1 MCLVLVAWQSHP
13 EYPLVAVANR
23 DEFYARP
30 TRAAAWWG
38 QAVALLGGRDEEAGG
53 AWFAINRQGRFAML
67 TNVRSPRERNPH
79 APSRGALV
87 VAALQSSSSV
97 PSWLTETRERASMY
111 NGFNLLAGHALPAR
125 VTHPRRAGRAA
136 ELHYYSNRL
145 DGEAQSLAPGIYGMS
160 NAHLDTPWPKV
171 TRSVGTFACRLAQRV
186 DVDRLLEMM
195 ADRTIARDSTLP
207 STGVPLEWERVL
219 SAVQIRANG
228 YGTRSTS
235 VLTVRRDG
243 LVNFVERTFD
253 AEDPDRHTDR
263 RYEFVVDA
271 AASVESGLD
280 PRT

>member
-1 MCLVLVAWQSHP
+1 MCLVLVAWQCHP
-13 EYPLVAVANR
+13 EYPLVAVGNR
-23 DEFYARP
+23 DEFYSRP
-30 TRAAAWWG
+30 ARAAAWWG
-38 QAVALLGGRDEEAGG
+38 QAVALLGGRDEDGGG

-87 VAALQSSSSV
+87 VSALQSPLSISA
-97 PSWLTETRERASMY
+97 WLQDTRERAHIY
-111 NGFNLLAGHALPAR
+111 NGFNLLVGHALPAR
-125 VTHPRRAGRAA
+125 PTSPRRAARAA

-145 DGEAQSLAPGIYGMS
+145 EGEPQLLAPGIYGLS
-160 NAHLDTPWPKV
+160 NAFLDTPWPKV
-171 TRSVGTFACRLAQRV
+171 TRTVGTFACRLAQRV
-186 DVDRLLEMM
+186 DPDRLLEMM
-195 ADRTIARDSTLP
+195 ADRTLARDSTLP

-228 YGTRSTS
+228 YGTRSTT

-243 LVNFVERTFD
+243 LVNFIERNFD
-253 AEDPDRHTDR
+253 TEDPERYTDR

-271 AASVESGLD
+271 ATSVESGLD